1 MERPGEIHCPASADN
16 NGGFKRPDSLITSPG
31 YQRFYPPERGGEVN
45 GVCSPATEP
54 RFGALRAER
63 GAHGSVS
70 DCCWR
75 WQVDGMG
82 ALLQTEDPQRALFPG
97 QHYQDISN
105 GYDIICLASMPFT
118 GGWRAFGLW
127 FLSHWGCSNAR

>member
-1 MERPGEIHCPASADN
+1 
-16 NGGFKRPDSLITSPG
+16 
-31 YQRFYPPERGGEVN
+31 
-45 GVCSPATEP
+45 
-54 RFGALRAER
+54 
-63 GAHGSVS
+63 
-70 DCCWR
+70 
-75 WQVDGMG
+75 MG

-127 FLSHWGCSNAR
+127 FLSHWGCSNAPRPQSIVGPLHFRMVIKVPLGSNLSG